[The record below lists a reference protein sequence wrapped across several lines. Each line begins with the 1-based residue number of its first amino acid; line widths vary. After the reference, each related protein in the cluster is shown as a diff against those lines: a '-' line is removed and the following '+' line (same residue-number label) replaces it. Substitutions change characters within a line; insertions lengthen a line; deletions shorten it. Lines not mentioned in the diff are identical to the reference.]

1 MIENIV
7 ETAIPG
13 CFLIKVKAFTDN
25 RGQFIKTFNV
35 EEFIKRNLETDFKEE
50 YYSISGKHVLR
61 GMHFQR
67 KPYDHTKIIF
77 CLSGE
82 VQDVVVD
89 IRRESPTFGQHVSF
103 DLKAH
108 DGQLIYM
115 PKGTAHGFLSLVPNS
130 ILMYKVSSVYAPEY
144 DSGILWNSCGIE
156 WKVTEGLIISE
167 RDNKFSTFTEMSWY
181 E

>member
-1 MIENIV
+1 MIEHII

-13 CFLIKVKAFTDN
+13 CFLIKVKTFTDN
-25 RGQFIKTFNV
+25 RGQFIKTFNAD
-35 EEFIKRNLETDFKEE
+35 EFIKRNLEIDFKEE

-61 GMHFQR
+61 GMHFQS
-67 KPYDHTKIIF
+67 KPYDHTKLVF

-89 IRRESPTFGQHVSF
+89 IRRESPTFGHHVSF
-103 DLKAH
+103 NLNAH

-115 PKGTAHGFLSLVPNS
+115 PKGTAHGFLSLAADS

-167 RDNKFSTFTEMSWY
+167 RDNNFAKLTEMSWY

>member
-1 MIENIV
+1 MIENII

-13 CFLIKVKAFTDN
+13 CFVIKLKDFTDN
-25 RGQFIKTFNV
+25 RGQFIKTFNI
-35 EEFIKRNLETDFKEE
+35 EEFINKNLETDFKEE
-50 YYSISGKHVLR
+50 YYSVSGKHVLR

-89 IRRESPTFGQHVSF
+89 IRQNSPTFGQYVSF

-115 PKGTAHGFLSLVPNS
+115 PKGTAHGFLSLAADSV
-130 ILMYKVSSVYAPEY
+130 LMYKVSSVYAPEY
-144 DSGILWNSCGIE
+144 DSGILWNSCGIA

-167 RDNKFSTFTEMSWY
+167 RDNKFATLAEMNGH